1 MIGEFVVG
9 AFVAFIVSVAAC
21 SVLLRTGPID
31 RPNQAHKRHR
41 DPTPTSGGLGMG
53 LGFALGLLT
62 NAQISDEW
70 RVVIEIIGP
79 RLLAPAALFA
89 LCFLFLGFVDDNRAM
104 GPRLKLLVF
113 GTLSVAAAASVGVVE
128 VVPLGFGA
136 SLELPYFVGLVGTA
150 MWVFTMVNC
159 VNFMDGSNGLAI
171 GSVAIGLVA
180 LALIAQANGTLSG
193 VAIGFCGAGA
203 MAGFLMWNFPTAR
216 LFAGDAGAL
225 FAGAVAAL
233 GSLIVIER
241 AGLSPLVPPLI
252 FMPLLADALLTLAWR
267 LRRGRSLLDGHS
279 EHLYQIALRAGW
291 SHARVAYAYW
301 AATALCGFV
310 AILVVG
316 DAKSIWPLL
325 ALVAGAVASVLIAGL
340 VRRYA
345 LAKDIAEV

>member
-1 MIGEFVVG
+1 MTGEFAAG

-41 DPTPTSGGLGMG
+41 DPTPTSGGLGIG

-89 LCFLFLGFVDDNRAM
+89 LCFLFLGFIDDNRAM
-104 GPRLKLLVF
+104 GPRLKSLVF
-113 GTLSVAAAASVGVVE
+113 GTLSVAAAASVGLVE
-128 VVPLGFGA
+128 ILPLGFGV
-136 SLELPYFVGLVGTA
+136 SLELPYFIGLIGTA

-171 GSVAIGLVA
+171 GSVAIGLIA
-180 LALIAQANGTLSG
+180 LAVIAQANGTLSG
-193 VAIGFCGAGA
+193 VAIGLCGAGA
-203 MAGFLMWNFPTAR
+203 MAGFLMWNFPHAK

-241 AGLSPLVPPLI
+241 AGISPFIPPLI
-252 FMPLLADALLTLAWR
+252 FLPLLADALLTLAWR

-279 EHLYQIALRAGW
+279 EHLYQIASRARW
-291 SHARVAYAYW
+291 SHARIAYTYW
-301 AATALCGFV
+301 AATALCGIV
-310 AILVVG
+310 AIAVAG
-316 DAKSIWPLL
+316 DAKSIWPLS
-325 ALVAGAVASVLIAGL
+325 ALMVASVASMLIAHF

-345 LAKDIAEV
+345 LAKGIAEV